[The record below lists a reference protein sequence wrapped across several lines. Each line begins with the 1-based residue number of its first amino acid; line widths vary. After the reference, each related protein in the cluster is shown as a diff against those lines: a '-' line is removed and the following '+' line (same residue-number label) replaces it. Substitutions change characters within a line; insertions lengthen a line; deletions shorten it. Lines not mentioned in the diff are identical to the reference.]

1 MSQALVKALTRLVDV
16 YPDSV
21 AGSVMTPSQKKQLDE
36 FSRKTQSVQVTP
48 KGRGVVY
55 RVLDMDVIKVI
66 LDQLVPNQDLPS
78 SVPQRAVNIAS
89 TRSSKQG
96 RVSHDV
102 TYVLAKAVANPLW
115 ESSEGPTEH
124 LNIATEEFGVFSLEV
139 GGERNKNLQTHHS
152 IWLVENQALFDRLDW
167 LPNNEPTT
175 VIWYRGQLHNK
186 LIDWLSVPERAPMVY
201 FFADYDG
208 VGLNNF
214 RRLKEKL
221 EERAEFWMIP
231 NWKGLLNHYGQNAL
245 WVDTSREFESF
256 ERNSQRLLEQSP
268 LLGELVTKMK
278 KQGLALEQ
286 EAIWLSDSD
295 LQCEKGKQK

>member
-1 MSQALVKALTRLVDV
+1 MSQALVKALTRLIEV
-16 YPDSV
+16 YPDSI
-21 AGSVMTPSQKKQLDE
+21 AGSTLTSSQKKQLEE
-36 FSRKTQSVQVTP
+36 FSRKTQSLQVTP

-55 RVLDMDVIKVI
+55 SVLDMDVIKVT

-96 RVSHDV
+96 RIGHDV
-102 TYVLAKAVANPLW
+102 TYLLAKTVASPLW
-115 ESSEGPTEH
+115 EVSGVLTEH
-124 LNIATEEFGVFSLEV
+124 LNAATEEFGVLSLEV
-139 GGERNKNLQTHHS
+139 GGERNRDLNTHHS

-186 LIDWLSVPERAPMVY
+186 LIDWLSVPERAPIVY

-214 RRLKEKL
+214 RRLNERLK
-221 EERAEFWMIP
+221 ERAEFWMIP
-231 NWKGLLNHYGQNAL
+231 NWKELLNAYGQNQL
-245 WVDTSREFESF
+245 WVDTAREFDSF
-256 ERNSQRLLEQSP
+256 ERNSQTLLEESTEVQ
-268 LLGELVTKMK
+268 ELVTEMK
-278 KQGLALEQ
+278 KHGLALEQ
-286 EAIWLSDSD
+286 EAVWLSDSY
-295 LQCEKGKQK
+295 LQCE

>member
-1 MSQALVKALTRLVDV
+1 MSQVLVKALTRLIEV
-16 YPDSV
+16 YPDSI
-21 AGSVMTPSQKKQLDE
+21 AGSTLTPSQKKQLEE

-55 RVLDMDVIKVI
+55 RVLDMDVIKVT

-96 RVSHDV
+96 RVGHDV
-102 TYVLAKAVANPLW
+102 TYVLAKVVANPLW
-115 ESSEGPTEH
+115 ESSGGPTDH
-124 LNIATEEFGVFSLEV
+124 LNVATEEFGVFSLEV
-139 GGERNKNLQTHHS
+139 GGERNRDLNTHHS

-208 VGLNNF
+208 VGLSNF
-214 RRLKEKL
+214 RRLNERLK
-221 EERAEFWMIP
+221 ERAEFWMMP
-231 NWKGLLNHYGQNAL
+231 NWKELLNRYGQNQL
-245 WVDTSREFESF
+245 WVDTAREFNSF
-256 ERNSQRLLEQSP
+256 LENNSNLLVQSSH
-268 LLGELVTKMK
+268 LQALVLEMQTN
-278 KQGLALEQ
+278 GLALEQ
-286 EAIWLSDSD
+286 ESIWLS
-295 LQCEKGKQK
+295 KK

>member
-1 MSQALVKALTRLVDV
+1 MSQVLVKALTRLIEV
-16 YPDSV
+16 YPDSI
-21 AGSVMTPSQKKQLDE
+21 AGSTLTPSQKKQLEE

-55 RVLDMDVIKVI
+55 RVLDMDVIKVT

-96 RVSHDV
+96 RVGHDV

-115 ESSEGPTEH
+115 ESSGGPTDH
-124 LNIATEEFGVFSLEV
+124 LNVATEEFGVFSLEV
-139 GGERNKNLQTHHS
+139 GGERNRDLNTHHS

-208 VGLNNF
+208 VGLSNF
-214 RRLKEKL
+214 RRLNERLK
-221 EERAEFWMIP
+221 ERAEFWMMP
-231 NWKGLLNHYGQNAL
+231 NWKELLNRYGQNQL
-245 WVDTSREFESF
+245 WVDTAREFNSF
-256 ERNSQRLLEQSP
+256 LENNSNLLVQSSH
-268 LLGELVTKMK
+268 LQALVLEMQTN
-278 KQGLALEQ
+278 GLALEQ
-286 EAIWLSDSD
+286 ESIWLS
-295 LQCEKGKQK
+295 KK